1 MDESVFIINMPE
13 ITRVIII
20 LIILACLVL
29 MMLYFRFNHYRKR
42 VNIKSIGITDK
53 FGPKEWEQQMRDLAL
68 DHKDVKPMRFN
79 FVLDDYNQIAYKR
92 LNRIRNNIS
101 GVSADIIA
109 LIPAARWL
117 FDNFQMLYREIK
129 NVRNSGTS
137 YEILP
142 ILRNKEFG
150 GFPRIYIV
158 AKRMVA
164 LSGGHLNEDNI
175 EIMLKAYQSEIHL
188 TDKEL
193 WALPEMIK
201 FCLLESIIE
210 VAEDIINIINVKNQA
225 DKYVKGKIGEGQ
237 EIRDINI
244 FLRDIETNCKDN
256 YSFHSHV
263 IYLLKNMSYDDIS
276 LQEYLDYYFPS
287 NSRQIKPSNIFLEEG
302 KIESY
307 LETNIRALIVSL
319 REINEVDAEKFFG
332 EFSYLEQILSKDPTG
347 VYKNMDP
354 ESKGMYRGVIVKLS
368 LRYRISEEKIVND
381 CLELAMEGTEEL
393 YGSRHVGFYLL
404 GKGYPILKAKVL
416 NHKRPKNLTVKKNV
430 IGFCYF
436 VTLFFILFCLCY
448 FINFMLNRYGI
459 KEESY
464 DNIISIIITIPLLFG
479 ISLEI
484 TNFLF
489 TRRIRVKKIPSYD
502 YLKEIPDNARTFV
515 VMPVIISSK
524 EQGLEYFERL
534 EKHYLANRQPNL
546 FFALLL
552 DYADSDEACKPEDE
566 FIKNALI
573 NRTNELNNKYPSE
586 LKRFCLFIRERKW
599 NEFEKCYMG
608 WERKRG
614 KLEEFNGLLTETK
627 IEDTTFTTA
636 ICDHS
641 LLKTFKYII
650 TLDADTNL
658 IRDNAAK
665 LVGLIDHPLNSPMLD
680 PENKKLKEG
689 YVIIQPSVRNHI
701 VDKKGSHFAEI
712 FGGQSGLAHYSSVIS
727 DIYQDI
733 FNAGIYIGKGIYD
746 VQAFHTLL
754 HNVIPENSVLSHDLL
769 ESCYAKTA
777 FSSSAKVMDTFPN
790 SVISYVKREHRW
802 IRGDWQ
808 LFPWL
813 FKGKDKNGRG
823 LDLLSKWKIFDN
835 LRRSIVPLSKVLFI
849 IINLLFI
856 PKIYYLWLPFVFF
869 GDIFNFIILIFSII
883 KQKILRPKLAL
894 VYLGFFRELG
904 TMIFRAF
911 MELILTPYR
920 AYIATDAMI
929 RTLYR
934 VLISKRNL
942 LMWNTSENV
951 DASVVNTLKGY
962 FRMMW
967 SSFIPAIIILALML
981 IMDIPF
987 IGVILYGVLIVIW
1000 VMAFY
1005 MAYQISQPKERM
1017 SELNQEEDNELL
1029 LDTARRTWQFFKD
1042 FTVKENNWLCPDN
1055 YQEGNI
1061 KKISD
1066 KTSPT
1071 NIGLQFLS
1079 IISARDFGFL
1089 TLSSTLN
1096 LVENLINTVVKLPK
1110 WNGHLYNWYHIKSLE
1125 ILNPA
1130 YISTVDSGNFLGHL
1144 LALKNGLLEQIDNPV
1159 FSKNLMKEF
1168 RITHRFSN
1176 YDSKLKDDYEKI
1188 EDFLEDIT
1196 DIWDDL
1202 YSRDLKPHEDPR
1214 WSKELLS
1221 IIESMVYEIGG
1232 LKLKETK
1239 FTAYPTL
1246 KELAKE
1252 DNKNAKAMMDK
1263 IHRICKQIDTILG
1276 DVDFG
1281 FLYNERRHL
1290 FHIGYHVS
1298 SHNLDAGC
1306 YDLMASESLLTSFLA
1321 IALGKVPL
1329 RHWYKLGRPLTMVKG
1344 IPCLV
1349 SWSGTMFEYLMPNLV
1364 LREYEGSVFTETS
1377 KAAVLQQMNY
1387 AKEMGIPWGISE
1399 SQYYRF
1405 DLNSNY
1411 QYKAFGVPK
1420 LRLQPVRQNSMVV
1433 TPYATMLALE
1443 YAGEDCLIN
1452 LKRLMGLGVFGEYGF
1467 YEAIDYNN
1475 PNAIEM
1481 TPYCIVKSFMAHHQG
1496 MNLIAINN
1504 YVNQGIIRKRFHAE
1518 PMIRATEV
1526 LLEEKRQ
1533 SHLISIAKRGYT
1545 IGIGKIHL
1553 REEIYNNRYVN
1564 NVAPRIPVT
1573 NYLSNNRYSL
1583 MITSD
1588 GDGFSSYRN
1597 MMLYRWRADLYAN
1610 SGNYI
1615 YIKDM
1620 TKGKYFS
1627 TTYHPTRK
1635 EPDEYQVVFS
1645 PHQAEFKRVDRD
1657 ITTHTLVTLSPDYN
1671 IEIRKVSITN
1681 RGRESKQFE
1690 ITSYLEVVSDSH
1702 LAELSHPAF
1711 NKLFIES
1718 EFMEEQSIF
1727 LSKRRSNKKEEN
1739 PYIVHMVK
1747 TSKELLKKVEHEND
1761 RLKFIGRNN
1770 TLENPDVIVKSLSLS
1785 NQSGFCND
1793 PIMSLRVNISL
1804 KEGETACVSFITG
1817 VCQSREEA
1825 IKIGDELNIPYGI
1838 DDTIEKFRLQSDIE
1852 LKYLEITKPQLNA
1865 FQDLISPIFYPSNYY
1880 RGPEENIRRN
1890 FKNQSFLWKFGVSG
1904 DNPIMLLRVRNM
1916 KDAGLI
1922 KDVLRAYEYLRINRV
1937 LVDLIILSEAKHGY
1951 MQELDDLINDLT
1963 SSLRIYDG
1971 DNEKPSLFMLH
1982 SYQMIPAEIDL
1993 LYTVARVV
2001 FSRRTGIYFRNIKE
2015 NLNELLVEDN

>member
-1 MDESVFIINMPE
+1 MEDTVYAINMPE
-13 ITRVIII
+13 KTRIVLILFI
-20 LIILACLVL
+20 LICCIL

-42 VNIKSIGITDK
+42 LNIKSMGITDK
-53 FGPKEWEQQMRDLAL
+53 FGPKEWEQQMLDLAL
-68 DHKDVKPMRFN
+68 EHKDVKPLRFN

-101 GVSADIIA
+101 EISTDIIT

-142 ILRNKEFG
+142 ILGSKVHR

-158 AKRMVA
+158 AKKIVA

-175 EIMLKAYQSEIHL
+175 SIMLRAYQKEIHL

-193 WALPEMIK
+193 WVLPEMIK

-210 VAEDIINIINVKNQA
+210 VADDIIHIINVKHKA
-225 DKYVKGKIGEGQ
+225 DKFVKEKSGDGGDL
-237 EIRDINI
+237 RDINT
-244 FLRDIETNCKDN
+244 FLKELEDDYKLN

-263 IYLLKNMSYDDIS
+263 IFLLKNMSYDDIS
-276 LQEYLDYYFPS
+276 IQKYLDYQFIS
-287 NSRQIKPSNIFLEEG
+287 KGKQIKPSNVFLEEG

-307 LETNIRALIVSL
+307 LEANIRALIISL

-332 EFSYLEQILSKDPTG
+332 EFSYLEQILSKDPAG
-347 VYKNMDP
+347 VYVRMDP

-368 LRYRISEEKIVND
+368 LRYRIAEEKIVND
-381 CLELAMEGTEEL
+381 CLELAMEENKEL
-393 YGSRHVGFYLL
+393 YGSIHVGFYLL

-416 NHKRPKNLTVKKNV
+416 NRPRPVSLYEKKN
-430 IGFCYF
+430 IKGFFYF
-436 VTLFFILFCLCY
+436 LILFFIVFCICY
-448 FINFMLNRYGI
+448 FINSILNQLGS
-459 KEESY
+459 KNDLY
-464 DNIISIIITIPLLFG
+464 DNIITIIAALPLIFG
-479 ISLEI
+479 ISLEV
-484 TNFLF
+484 TNFIF
-489 TRRIRVKKIPSYD
+489 TRRIRVKKIPSFN

-524 EQGLEYFERL
+524 EQGLAYFDRL
-534 EKHYLANRQPNL
+534 QKHYLANRQPNL
-546 FFALLL
+546 YFALLI
-552 DYADSDEACKPEDE
+552 DYADSADE
-566 FIKNALI
+566 FRMDDNVIKNTLVT
-573 NRTNELNNKYPSE
+573 RMNELNEMYPSSH
-586 LKRFCLFIRERKW
+586 KRFCLFIRFRKW
-599 NEFEKCYMG
+599 NESENCYMG

-614 KLEEFNGLLTETK
+614 KLEEFNSLLIGAK
-627 IEDTTFTTA
+627 KEDTSFSTVS
-636 ICDHS
+636 CDNETLH
-641 LLKTFKYII
+641 TFKYVI

-665 LVGLIDHPLNSPMLD
+665 LVGLIDHPLNQPLLD
-680 PENKKLKEG
+680 GESKRVKEG

-701 VDKKGSHFAEI
+701 VDKKGSRFAEI

-746 VQAFHTLL
+746 VQAFHTIL
-754 HNVIPENSVLSHDLL
+754 HNAIPKNRVLSHDLL

-813 FKGKDKNGRG
+813 FKGKDKNGRS
-823 LDLLSKWKIFDN
+823 LCLLSKWKIFDN
-835 LRRSIVPLSKVLFI
+835 LRRSMVPLSKMLFI
-849 IINLLFI
+849 IANLVFL
-856 PKIYYLWLPFVFF
+856 PKVYYLWLPFIFF
-869 GDIFNFIILIFSII
+869 SDIFNLVVLIISIV

-894 VYLGFFRELG
+894 VYKGLINEFGV
-904 TMIFRAF
+904 MVYRAF
-911 MELILTPYR
+911 MELVLTPYR

-934 VLISKRNL
+934 LFISKSNL
-942 LMWNTSENV
+942 LKWNTSENV
-951 DASVVNTLKGY
+951 DSSVINTIKGY
-962 FRMMW
+962 FLMMW
-967 SSFIPAIIILALML
+967 SSFIPAIILLVLILGS
-981 IMDIPF
+981 DIEIF
-987 IGVILYGVLIVIW
+987 GFVLYGLLIFIW
-1000 VMAFY
+1000 IMAFY
-1005 MAYQISQPKERM
+1005 MSYQISQPKEKD
-1017 SELNQEEDNELL
+1017 SELEQVEDKELL
-1029 LDTARRTWQFFKD
+1029 LETARRTWQFFKD
-1042 FTVKENNWLCPDN
+1042 FSVKDNNWLCPDN
-1055 YQEGNI
+1055 YQI
-1061 KKISD
+1061 SRASKMSD

-1079 IISARDFGFL
+1079 ILSARDFGYL
-1089 TLSSTLN
+1089 TLSSSLD
-1096 LVENLINTVVKLPK
+1096 LIENLTDTVIKLPK
-1110 WNGHLYNWYHIKSLE
+1110 WKGHLYNWYHIKTLE

-1144 LALKNGLLEQIDNPV
+1144 VALKNGLLEQIDNPI
-1159 FSKNLMKEF
+1159 FPDCLFKEL
-1168 RITHRFSN
+1168 RITHKLSN
-1176 YDSKLKDDYEKI
+1176 YNSNLKDDYTTFG
-1188 EDFLEDIT
+1188 DFLEDIT

-1202 YSRDLKPHEDPR
+1202 YSRGLKPHENPR

-1221 IIESMVYEIGG
+1221 TIESMVYEIGG
-1232 LKLKETK
+1232 YKLKESSFQT
-1239 FTAYPTL
+1239 YPTL
-1246 KELAKE
+1246 MQLARE
-1252 DNKNAKAMMDK
+1252 DNKNAKIMIDR
-1263 IHRICKQIDTILG
+1263 IHKLATQIDTILAN
-1276 DVDFG
+1276 VDFG
-1281 FLYNERRHL
+1281 FLYNEKRQL

-1321 IALGKVPL
+1321 ISMGEVPL
-1329 RHWYKLGRPLTMVKG
+1329 KHWYKLGRPLTMVKG
-1344 IPCLV
+1344 IPCFV

-1377 KAAVLQQMNY
+1377 RAAVLQQMNY

-1420 LRLQPVRQNSMVV
+1420 LRLQPVRKNSLVV

-1443 YAGEDCLIN
+1443 YASEDCFSN
-1452 LKRLMGLGVFGEYGF
+1452 LKRLTGLGVFGEYGF

-1475 PNAIEM
+1475 PNAVEM

-1504 YVNQGIIRKRFHAE
+1504 FINQGIIRKRFHAE
-1518 PMIRATEV
+1518 AMVKATEV

-1533 SHLISIAKRGYT
+1533 SHLISIARRGYT

-1564 NVAPRIPVT
+1564 SIAPRIPIT
-1573 NYLSNNRYSL
+1573 NYLSNNRYSV

-1588 GDGFSSYRN
+1588 GDGFSSYQN

-1610 SGNYI
+1610 AGNYI
-1615 YIKDM
+1615 YIKDIN
-1620 TKGKYFS
+1620 KGKYWS
-1627 TTYHPTRK
+1627 ATYHPTRK
-1635 EPDEYQVVFS
+1635 EPDDYQVIFS
-1645 PHQAEFKRVDRD
+1645 PHQAEFKRVDKD
-1657 ITTHTLVTLSPDYN
+1657 VSSHTVVTLSPDHN
-1671 IEIRKVSITN
+1671 IEIRKVSLTN
-1681 RGRESKQFE
+1681 LGKESKQFE

-1718 EFMEEQSIF
+1718 EFIEEQSIF
-1727 LSKRRSNKKEEN
+1727 LSKRRSNKKEDN
-1739 PYIVHMVK
+1739 PYIMHMVK
-1747 TSKELLKKVEHEND
+1747 SSTQLLKKLEYEND

-1770 TLENPDVIVKSLSLS
+1770 TLENPNVVVKSLSLS

-1804 KEGETACVSFITG
+1804 KEGETSCISFITG
-1817 VCQSREEA
+1817 VCQSKEEA

-1865 FQDLISPIFYPSNYY
+1865 FQDLISPIFYPSSYY

-1904 DNPIMLLRVRNM
+1904 DNPIMLLKVKSI
-1916 KDAGLI
+1916 KDAGVI
-1922 KDVLRAYEYLRINRV
+1922 KDVLKAYEYLRINRV
-1937 LVDLIILSEAKHGY
+1937 MVDLIILSEAKHGY

-1963 SSLRIYDG
+1963 SSLRIYDAN
-1971 DNEKPSLFMLH
+1971 NEKPSLFMLH

-1993 LYTVARVV
+1993 LYTVARVI

-2015 NLNELLVEDN
+2015 NLNELVEE